1 MSTSPRSL
9 LLAALLSPLVSPLAA
24 AGAAQA
30 GPCPGDDGGCPGGP
44 AAAQLLAWQDWN
56 SGRPL
61 PDDRGR
67 GDYRYDARGGY
78 DDDYRYGPRGG
89 YDDGYGYG
97 RRGGYDQGY
106 RYREPDRWSQPEPP
120 RRGPLPPQAYPGG
133 VRPNCAP
140 GTHLEGWDCVRN
152 PSGPAIIDQPRQG
165 CPRDYHTN
173 RKGTK
178 CIRDGYTE

>member
-1 MSTSPRSL
+1 MSTSTRSL
-9 LLAALLSPLVSPLAA
+9 LLAAMLSPLVSPLAA
-24 AGAAQA
+24 AGAVEA
-30 GPCPGDDGGCPGGP
+30 GACIGDDGGCPGGP
-44 AAAQLLAWQDWN
+44 AAVPLLAWQDWN
-56 SGRPL
+56 SGWPP

-67 GDYRYDARGGY
+67 GYDRYDSRGGY
-78 DDDYRYGPRGG
+78 GYGYG
-89 YDDGYGYG
+89 YDSRDGYGYDS
-97 RRGGYDQGY
+97 RRGYDQGY
-106 RYREPDRWSQPEPP
+106 RYRDRWSEPEPP
-120 RRGPLPPQAYPGG
+120 RPGPLPPQAYPGG